1 MKNILLPID
10 GSARSLRTIQMVKRT
25 YTPAQ
30 VRLTILMVLP
40 GQMHI
45 DGELAIQRA
54 KEKAQEDLAGFARM
68 LEGYNVQTDFR
79 RGSPG
84 PEIVHY
90 AQEKGFDTLIMTR
103 SSRGPLRRLGAVATY
118 VVKNAPT
125 LDLFIMRE
133 AAEE

>member
-1 MKNILLPID
+1 
-10 GSARSLRTIQMVKRT
+10 
-25 YTPAQ
+25 
-30 VRLTILMVLP
+30 
-40 GQMHI
+40 MH
-45 DGELAIQRA
+45 QSC

-90 AQEKGFDTLIMTR
+90 AQEKGFDTIIMTR
-103 SSRGPLRRLGAVATY
+103 SSRGPLQRLGSVATY

>member
-45 DGELAIQRA
+45 DGELAI
-54 KEKAQEDLAGFARM
+54 
-68 LEGYNVQTDFR
+68 
-79 RGSPG
+79 
-84 PEIVHY
+84 
-90 AQEKGFDTLIMTR
+90 
-103 SSRGPLRRLGAVATY
+103 
-118 VVKNAPT
+118 
-125 LDLFIMRE
+125 
-133 AAEE
+133 